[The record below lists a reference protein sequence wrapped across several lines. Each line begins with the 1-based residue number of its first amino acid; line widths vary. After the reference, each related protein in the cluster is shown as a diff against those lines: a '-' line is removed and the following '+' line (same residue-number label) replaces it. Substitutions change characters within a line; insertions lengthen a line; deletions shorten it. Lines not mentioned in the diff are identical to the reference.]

1 MTTIANPILPAQMV
15 SRRKLWTRDEVRFIQ
30 NSGLL
35 NDAQYE
41 LIEGE
46 LLQKMPKNE
55 PHVFTTALARAWAES
70 VFGAL
75 YVRSQDPV
83 ALNEYSEP
91 EPDVAVLSRT
101 MREYLTLGTPP
112 ISDVRL
118 LIEVSD
124 STLDYDLTT
133 KADLYARA
141 GVVEYWVI
149 DLPNRRLHVHQ
160 EPTENGYARV
170 LALAESQTI
179 APLAKPE
186 APVAVSAL
194 LP

>member
-1 MTTIANPILPAQMV
+1 MTMTAPAP
-15 SRRKLWTRDEVRFIQ
+15 RHKLWTSDEVHFLQ
-30 NSGLL
+30 KSGLL

-46 LLQKMPKNE
+46 LLNKMPKN
-55 PHVFTTALARAWAES
+55 PAHVTANRL
-70 VFGAL
+70 
-75 YVRSQDPV
+75 VRSWATTHFGEAFVRTQDP
-83 ALNEYSEP
+83 LMLDLFNEP
-91 EPDVAVLSRT
+91 EPDMAVTKEDEDAYTEIHPTATEVHL
-101 MREYLTLGTPP
+101 
-112 ISDVRL
+112 VV
-118 LIEVSD
+118 EVSD
-124 STLDYDLTT
+124 STLDYDLNR